1 MKAIISGAG
10 IAGLSLGCCLCRD
23 GWDVVI
29 VERTPS
35 LRNEGYMIDFMGSG
49 YDVAERLGLLPR
61 LKEIAYDIPTVD
73 WMDGKGHVSAQLD
86 YHRFA
91 GLLDGRLLSLMR
103 GDLERAIF
111 EALPKSVDM
120 RFDQTVAAIADK
132 GDAVVV
138 TLSDG
143 TVETADLLV
152 GADGIHSQIRADTFG
167 DESRFSRY
175 LGYHTA
181 AFIYKDEAAVS
192 DLGNRFRIMA
202 LPGRQV
208 GFYPIRGGK
217 VAAFFAHVAKDPALP
232 DDPLAELRRVYGD
245 LGWLVPRSLER
256 AASLPGIYYDQ
267 IAQIEMD
274 RWSKGRTTLIGDAAD
289 AVSLLAGQGASL
301 AMGTAYVLAE
311 ELRRNTDVPSALAAY
326 QQRLLADVRKKQE
339 SGRKTARWI
348 VPQTKWDITLRN
360 LTLRAATM
368 PGLSWVLG
376 PFLVS
381 GTESIIERDEA
392 A

>member
-1 MKAIISGAG
+1 MKAIICGAG
-10 IAGLSLGCCLCRD
+10 IAGLTLGTCLARD
-23 GWDVVI
+23 GWHVVV
-29 VERTPS
+29 VERAPS

-73 WMDGKGHVSAQLD
+73 WMDGKGHVSARLD

-91 GLLDGRLLSLMR
+91 GMLDGRLLSLMR
-103 GDLERAIF
+103 GDLERTIF
-111 EALPKSVDM
+111 DALPKSVDM
-120 RFDQTVAAIADK
+120 RFGQTIARIEDQGDVVA
-132 GDAVVV
+132 V
-138 TLSDG
+138 TLSGG

-152 GADGIHSQIRADTFG
+152 GADGIHSDVRAKTFG
-167 DESRFSRY
+167 DGDRFSRY

-181 AFIYKDEAAVS
+181 AFIYDDAEAVGS
-192 DLGNRFRIMA
+192 LGNRFRIMA
-202 LPGRQV
+202 LPGRQA

-217 VAAFFAHVAKDPALP
+217 VAAFFAHVARNPTLPADPV
-232 DDPLAELRRVYGD
+232 AELRRVYGD
-245 LGWLVPRSLER
+245 LGWLVPKSLEH
-256 AASLPGIYYDQ
+256 AARLPGIYYDQ

-274 RWSKGRTTLIGDAAD
+274 QWSKGRVTLIGDAAD

-301 AMGTAYVLAE
+301 AMGTAYVLAD
-311 ELRRNTDVPSALAAY
+311 ELRTMTDIPSALDAY
-326 QQRLLADVRKKQE
+326 QKRLLADVRKKQE

-348 VPQTKWDITLRN
+348 VPQTRFDIAFRN

-368 PGLSWVLG
+368 PGLGWVLA

-381 GTESIIERDEA
+381 GTESVIDKA

>member
-1 MKAIISGAG
+1 MKAIICGAG
-10 IAGLSLGCCLCRD
+10 IAGLTLGTLLGRD
-23 GWDVVI
+23 GWEVII
-29 VERTPS
+29 VEHAAG
-35 LRNEGYMIDFMGSG
+35 LRDEGYMIDFMGSG
-49 YDVAERLGLLPR
+49 YEVSERMDLVGR

-73 WMDGKGHVSAQLD
+73 WLDRKGHVGARLD

-91 GLLDGRLLSLMR
+91 AMLDGKLLSLMR
-103 GDLERAIF
+103 GDLEHVLF

-120 RFDQTVAAIADK
+120 RFGQTITRIEDK
-132 GDAVVV
+132 SDAVTV
-138 TLSDG
+138 TLSG
-143 TVETADLLV
+143 GAVETADMIV
-152 GADGIHSQIRADTFG
+152 GADGIHSRVRAEVFG
-167 DESRFSRY
+167 DESQFSRY

-181 AFIYKDEAAVS
+181 AFIYQDADAVR

-208 GFYPIRGGK
+208 GFYPIREGK
-217 VAAFFAHVAKDPALP
+217 VAAFFAHVSEDPALP
-232 DDPLAELRRVYGD
+232 ADPVAELRRVYGD
-245 LGWLVPRSLER
+245 LGWLVPQSLDHAEK
-256 AASLPGIYYDQ
+256 LPGIYYDQ

-274 RWSKGRTTLIGDAAD
+274 QWSKGRTTLIGDAAD

-301 AMGTAYVLAE
+301 AMGTAYVLAD
-311 ELRRNTDVPSALAAY
+311 ELRTKADVPSALTAY
-326 QQRLLADVRKKQE
+326 QGRLLAEVRKKQE

-368 PGLSWVLG
+368 PGLSWILK
-376 PFLVS
+376 PYLVS
-381 GTESIIERDEA
+381 GTESVIERKA

>member
-1 MKAIISGAG
+1 MKAIICGAG
-10 IAGLSLGCCLCRD
+10 IAGLSLGCCLGRN
-23 GWDVVI
+23 GWDVII
-29 VERTPS
+29 VERAPS

-49 YDVAERLGLLPR
+49 YDVAERLGLLPQ

-73 WMDGKGHVSAQLD
+73 WMDDKSHVSAQLD

-91 GLLDGRLLSLMR
+91 RMLDGRLLSLMR
-103 GDLERAIF
+103 GDLERVIF

-120 RFDQTVAAIADK
+120 RFGQTISGIEDK
-132 GDAVVV
+132 GDAVTV
-138 TLSDG
+138 TLSG
-143 TVETADLLV
+143 GAVETADLLV
-152 GADGIHSQIRADTFG
+152 GADGIHSQVRAETFG
-167 DESRFSRY
+167 DESQFSRY

-181 AFIYKDEAAVS
+181 AYIYEDAEAVG

-217 VAAFFAHVAKDPALP
+217 VAAFFAHVSKDPALP
-232 DDPLAELRRVYGD
+232 ADPVAELRRIYGD
-245 LGWLVPRSLER
+245 LGWLVPRSLDQ
-256 AASLPGIYYDQ
+256 AAKLPGIYYDQ

-274 RWSKGRTTLIGDAAD
+274 RWSKGRVTLVGDAAD

-311 ELRRNTDVPSALAAY
+311 ELRTKADVPSALDAY

-368 PGLSWVLG
+368 PGLSWVLK
-376 PFLVS
+376 PYLVS
-381 GTESIIERDEA
+381 GTESVIEREKA